1 MRVLCL
7 DVGDRRIG
15 VAVSDPTG
23 FLATGLG
30 VIKRNGSPEDTAR
43 AIQEVLDY
51 QTNYEAGL
59 IVAGLP
65 KNMDGTIGF
74 QARKVLDFLEELK
87 KHWNGEII
95 TWDERLTTV
104 SAHQVMAQK
113 KTKINQRK
121 QQVDK
126 IAACFILQ
134 GYLDSIEFKK
144 RIEQEKDDQSRG
156 LK

>member
-1 MRVLCL
+1 MRVLSL

-30 VIKRNGSPEDTAR
+30 VIKRDGSPQGNIA
-43 AIQEVLDY
+43 AVQQVLEQIKAYDVR
-51 QTNYEAGL
+51 L
-59 IVAGLP
+59 VVAGLP
-65 KNMDGTIGF
+65 KNMDGTVGF
-74 QARKVLDFLEELK
+74 QARKVLDFIEELK
-87 KHWNGEII
+87 KVWDGEVL

-104 SAHQVMAQK
+104 SAHMVMAQK

-121 QQVDK
+121 NDVDK

-134 GYLDSIEFKK
+134 GFLDSIEFKK
-144 RIEQEKDDQSRG
+144 RKEQDQSR
-156 LK
+156 

>member
-23 FLATGLG
+23 FLATGIG
-30 VIKRNGSPEDTAR
+30 VIKRNGSPEETGL
-43 AIQEVLDY
+43 AIQQVMDY
-51 QTNYEAGL
+51 QAHYEAKL

-87 KHWNGEII
+87 QHWNGEII

-113 KTKINQRK
+113 KTKISQRK
-121 QQVDK
+121 QDVDK

-144 RIEQEKDDQSRG
+144 RIELSK
-156 LK
+156 

>member
-23 FLATGLG
+23 FLATGIG
-30 VIKRNGSPEDTAR
+30 VIKRNGSPEETGL
-43 AIQEVLDY
+43 AIQQVMDY
-51 QTNYEAGL
+51 QAHYKAKL

-87 KHWNGEII
+87 QHWNGEII

-121 QQVDK
+121 QDVDK

-144 RIEQEKDDQSRG
+144 RIELSK
-156 LK
+156 

>member
-23 FLATGLG
+23 FLATSVGL
-30 VIKRNGSPEDTAR
+30 IKRNGSPEETAL
-43 AIQEVLDY
+43 AIQKVLDY
-51 QTNYEAGL
+51 QKEYDAGL

-87 KHWNGEII
+87 EHWNGEII

-113 KTKINQRK
+113 KTKIKQRK
-121 QQVDK
+121 HDVDK

-144 RIEQEKDDQSRG
+144 RIEKNKENQTSG

>member
-1 MRVLCL
+1 MRVLSL

-23 FLATGLG
+23 FLATGVG
-30 VIKRNGSPEDTAR
+30 VIKRNGSPEDTAL
-43 AIQEVLDY
+43 AIEKILDY
-51 QTNYEAGL
+51 QKQYQADL
-59 IVAGLP
+59 LVAGLP

-74 QARKVLDFLEELK
+74 QAKKVLEFLDELK
-87 KHWNGEII
+87 KHWPGEIL

-121 QQVDK
+121 DDVDK

-134 GYLDSIEFKK
+134 GFLDSIEYKK
-144 RIEQEKDDQSRG
+144 RKEEKKDHQPQS
-156 LK
+156 

>member
-30 VIKRNGSPEDTAR
+30 VIKRDGSPESTR
-43 AIQEVLDY
+43 EAIEKVLDY
-51 QTNYEAGL
+51 QRDYAAEL
-59 IVAGLP
+59 IVLGLP
-65 KNMDGTIGF
+65 RNMDGSIGF
-74 QARKVLDFLEELK
+74 QAQKVLDFQEDLK
-87 KHWNGEII
+87 TRYDGEII
-95 TWDERLTTV
+95 TWDERLTSV
-104 SAHQVMAQK
+104 SANQVMAQK
-113 KTKINQRK
+113 KTKVKKRK
-121 QQVDK
+121 QEVDK

-144 RIEQEKDDQSRG
+144 RKND
-156 LK
+156 

>member
-1 MRVLCL
+1 MRVLSL

-23 FLATGLG
+23 FLATGVG
-30 VIKRNGSPEDTAR
+30 VIKRNGSPEDTAL
-43 AIQEVLDY
+43 AIEKILDY
-51 QTNYEAGL
+51 QKQYQADL
-59 IVAGLP
+59 LVAGLP

-74 QARKVLDFLEELK
+74 QAKKVLEFLDELK
-87 KHWNGEII
+87 KYWPGEIL

-121 QQVDK
+121 NDVDK

-134 GYLDSIEFKK
+134 GFLDSIEFKK
-144 RIEQEKDDQSRG
+144 RKEEKKDHQP
-156 LK
+156 

>member
-1 MRVLCL
+1 MRVLSL

-30 VIKRNGSPEDTAR
+30 VIKRDGSSQGNIA
-43 AIQEVLDY
+43 AVQQVLEQIKAYDVR
-51 QTNYEAGL
+51 L
-59 IVAGLP
+59 VVAGLP
-65 KNMDGTIGF
+65 KNMDGTVGF
-74 QARKVLDFLEELK
+74 QARKVLDFIEELK
-87 KHWNGEII
+87 KVWDGEVL

-104 SAHQVMAQK
+104 SAHMVMAQK

-121 QQVDK
+121 NDVDK

-134 GYLDSIEFKK
+134 GFLDSIEFKK
-144 RIEQEKDDQSRG
+144 RKEQDQSR
-156 LK
+156 